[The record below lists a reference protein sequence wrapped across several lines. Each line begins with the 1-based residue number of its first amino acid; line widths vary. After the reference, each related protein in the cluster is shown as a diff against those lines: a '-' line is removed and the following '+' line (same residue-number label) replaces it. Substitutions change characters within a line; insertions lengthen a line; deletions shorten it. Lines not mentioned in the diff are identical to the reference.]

1 MKRLMVILSL
11 FVAIVLTSCCN
22 DMLYD
27 QSVVIPDAEWNNK
40 NLTYFD
46 IAVDDTLSVYSFAL
60 NIRHFENYRYSNL
73 YVFLHTTFPNGNQT
87 HDTIECTLAYPDG
100 RWVGKSS
107 GNMRSDKIILN
118 PNLRF
123 PLRGDYH
130 FEIEQAM
137 RDEVLK
143 GIADIG
149 VSFEKQ

>member
-1 MKRLMVILSL
+1 MKRLMVIFSL
-11 FVAIVLTSCCN
+11 LVTIVLASCSN

-46 IAVDDTLSVYSFAL
+46 VAVDDTLSVYSFAL

>member
-1 MKRLMVILSL
+1 MKRLTIIFSL
-11 FVAIVLTSCCN
+11 FVTIVLTSCSN

-46 IAVDDTLSVYSFAL
+46 VAVDDTLSVYSFAL

-100 RWVGKSS
+100 RWVGRNS
-107 GNMRSDKIILN
+107 GNMRSDKIMLN

-123 PLRGDYH
+123 PLCGEYH

-149 VSFEKQ
+149 ISIEKQ

>member
-1 MKRLMVILSL
+1 MVIFSL
-11 FVAIVLTSCCN
+11 LVTIVLASCSN

-46 IAVDDTLSVYSFAL
+46 VAVDDTLSVYSFAL

-100 RWVGKSS
+100 RWVGKGS